1 MIPIPEDFVLGSR
14 DDDLRTILALHG
26 ITLNAIE
33 CGVCLLDDHFRIVLF
48 NSRLAEI
55 LDVSRRQ
62 VRPSASFRILL
73 EHGHTASASRATVD
87 MMWRDVQD
95 RFANNEP
102 FCVQRVLRNGSTVEF
117 RLRPAGGGGW
127 VATCEILAAQRR
139 LEHDLRTE
147 VECLKVAAENLSDGF
162 CLFDAEQRL
171 ILCNERYLR
180 TYGLDQKT
188 IKSGMA
194 FREIL
199 GAVIAAGIYP
209 GFDLD
214 ELYNKR
220 AALFREEPASEQLR
234 LSDGRVIEMT
244 VRPIGNGGWIAQHQ
258 DITVRVRYE
267 EALRE
272 RNQLLD
278 ATLEHMAHGLCA
290 FDGNLRVIVVNRR
303 YLEIYGLTENEARP
317 GTTLLDLMRRSV
329 ACGIHSPGV
338 TAEAMFADFRQR
350 LIENKEPVLHRR
362 LADGRVIAVRHQ
374 PTASGGWV
382 GTYEDITE
390 RHLAHENI
398 ARMARHDALTDLPN
412 RLLFREKMEDGLARV
427 QAGEESMA
435 VMCLDLDNFKAINDS
450 LGHPIGDKL
459 LQGVGKRLA
468 NILDPKDT
476 IARLGGDE
484 FAILLRQGTSTD
496 AEMLA
501 RRLIDT
507 VCEPIAIDGHEINT
521 GISIGIAVAPDN
533 GFSGD
538 HLMKCADLAL
548 YRAKAEGRNGFRF
561 FETAMDLQMRARH
574 ALEVDLRR
582 ALAEGEFHLVYQP
595 VVRLDTGETTGMEAL
610 LRWTHPE
617 RGAIP
622 PVEFIPVAEETRLI
636 MPIGEWVLREA
647 CTEAARWP
655 ESIRVAVN
663 LSAVQFRN
671 RNLVATVMNALAAA
685 GLSARRLEL
694 EITETV
700 LMQEDDTILSML
712 HQLRGLGVRIAMDD
726 FGTGYSSL
734 GYLRSFPFDKIKIDR
749 SFVSGKC
756 STAESEAIIRAI
768 AELGTTLGI
777 ETTAEGIETTQ
788 QMELVRRAGCT
799 EGQGYLIGRPR
810 PISELLDFA
819 PLHRVTAAA

>member
-1 MIPIPEDFVLGSR
+1 MTFIAEDFAPGSR

-48 NSRLAEI
+48 NSRLPEI

-73 EHGHTASASRATVD
+73 EHGHTATASRAMVD

-95 RFANNEP
+95 RFAHNEP

-117 RLRPAGGGGW
+117 RLRPVGGGGW
-127 VATCEILAAQRR
+127 VATCEVLVAQRR

-147 VECLKVAAENLSDGF
+147 LECLKVATENLSDGF

-180 TYGLDQKT
+180 TYGLDRKA
-188 IKSGMA
+188 IKAGMT

-214 ELYNKR
+214 ELYTKR

-244 VRPIGNGGWIAQHQ
+244 VRPIGNSGWIAQHQ

-267 EALRE
+267 ETLRE

-290 FDGNLRVIVVNRR
+290 FDGDLRVIVVNRR
-303 YLEIYGLTENEARP
+303 YLEIYGLTEHEARP

-329 ACGIHSPGV
+329 ARGIHSPDV

-374 PTASGGWV
+374 PTAGGGWV

-412 RLLFREKMEDGLARV
+412 RLLFREKMEDGLACV
-427 QAGEESMA
+427 QVGEESMA

-533 GFSGD
+533 GISGD

-595 VVRLDTGETTGMEAL
+595 VVRLATGETTGMEAL

-655 ESIRVAVN
+655 ESIGLAVN

-768 AELGTTLGI
+768 AELGTSLGI

-799 EGQGYLIGRPR
+799 EGQGYLISRPR

-819 PLHRVTAAA
+819 PLHRATAAA

>member
-1 MIPIPEDFVLGSR
+1 
-14 DDDLRTILALHG
+14 
-26 ITLNAIE
+26 
-33 CGVCLLDDHFRIVLF
+33 
-48 NSRLAEI
+48 
-55 LDVSRRQ
+55 
-62 VRPSASFRILL
+62 
-73 EHGHTASASRATVD
+73 
-87 MMWRDVQD
+87 
-95 RFANNEP
+95 
-102 FCVQRVLRNGSTVEF
+102 
-117 RLRPAGGGGW
+117 
-127 VATCEILAAQRR
+127 
-139 LEHDLRTE
+139 
-147 VECLKVAAENLSDGF
+147 
-162 CLFDAEQRL
+162 
-171 ILCNERYLR
+171 
-180 TYGLDQKT
+180 
-188 IKSGMA
+188 
-194 FREIL
+194 
-199 GAVIAAGIYP
+199 
-209 GFDLD
+209 
-214 ELYNKR
+214 
-220 AALFREEPASEQLR
+220 
-234 LSDGRVIEMT
+234 
-244 VRPIGNGGWIAQHQ
+244 
-258 DITVRVRYE
+258 
-267 EALRE
+267 
-272 RNQLLD
+272 
-278 ATLEHMAHGLCA
+278 
-290 FDGNLRVIVVNRR
+290 
-303 YLEIYGLTENEARP
+303 
-317 GTTLLDLMRRSV
+317 
-329 ACGIHSPGV
+329 
-338 TAEAMFADFRQR
+338 
-350 LIENKEPVLHRR
+350 
-362 LADGRVIAVRHQ
+362 
-374 PTASGGWV
+374 
-382 GTYEDITE
+382 
-390 RHLAHENI
+390 
-398 ARMARHDALTDLPN
+398 
-412 RLLFREKMEDGLARV
+412 
-427 QAGEESMA
+427 
-435 VMCLDLDNFKAINDS
+435 
-450 LGHPIGDKL
+450 
-459 LQGVGKRLA
+459 
-468 NILDPKDT
+468 
-476 IARLGGDE
+476 
-484 FAILLRQGTSTD
+484 
-496 AEMLA
+496 
-501 RRLIDT
+501 
-507 VCEPIAIDGHEINT
+507 
-521 GISIGIAVAPDN
+521 
-533 GFSGD
+533 
-538 HLMKCADLAL
+538 MKCADLAL

>member
-1 MIPIPEDFVLGSR
+1 
-14 DDDLRTILALHG
+14 
-26 ITLNAIE
+26 
-33 CGVCLLDDHFRIVLF
+33 
-48 NSRLAEI
+48 
-55 LDVSRRQ
+55 
-62 VRPSASFRILL
+62 
-73 EHGHTASASRATVD
+73 
-87 MMWRDVQD
+87 
-95 RFANNEP
+95 
-102 FCVQRVLRNGSTVEF
+102 
-117 RLRPAGGGGW
+117 
-127 VATCEILAAQRR
+127 
-139 LEHDLRTE
+139 
-147 VECLKVAAENLSDGF
+147 
-162 CLFDAEQRL
+162 
-171 ILCNERYLR
+171 
-180 TYGLDQKT
+180 
-188 IKSGMA
+188 
-194 FREIL
+194 
-199 GAVIAAGIYP
+199 
-209 GFDLD
+209 
-214 ELYNKR
+214 
-220 AALFREEPASEQLR
+220 
-234 LSDGRVIEMT
+234 
-244 VRPIGNGGWIAQHQ
+244 
-258 DITVRVRYE
+258 
-267 EALRE
+267 
-272 RNQLLD
+272 
-278 ATLEHMAHGLCA
+278 
-290 FDGNLRVIVVNRR
+290 VVNRR
-303 YLEIYGLTENEARP
+303 YLEIYGLTESEARP

-329 ACGIHSPGV
+329 ARGIHSPGV
-338 TAEAMFADFRQR
+338 TAEAMFADFRER

-412 RLLFREKMEDGLARV
+412 RLLFREKMEDGLACV

-496 AEMLA
+496 AETLA
-501 RRLIDT
+501 RRLIDA
-507 VCEPIAIDGHEINT
+507 VCEPIAIDGHEMNT

-533 GFSGD
+533 GISGD

-595 VVRLDTGETTGMEAL
+595 VVRLDTGETTSMEAL

-655 ESIRVAVN
+655 ESMRLAVN

-810 PISELLDFA
+810 PISELLGFA
-819 PLHRVTAAA
+819 PLHRATAAA